1 MRMETTITLECLLET
16 REHLK
21 ELEHEL
27 KQIHGVKIFYVEP
40 RDTDAPVL
48 ISISV
53 LHKGEQ
59 AELAIR
65 RIAHT
70 LYEFVHSSA
79 EVVGQRKLTLVTI
92 EGESVDLE
100 PLSSEELRQII
111 DEAHAGQAE

>member
-1 MRMETTITLECLLET
+1 METTITLECTLESHK
-16 REHLK
+16 HLK

-27 KQIHGVKIFYVEP
+27 KQIHGLKVFYVEP

-53 LHKGEQ
+53 LHQGEQ

-70 LYEFVHSSA
+70 LYDFVHSSDEQA
-79 EVVGQRKLTLVTI
+79 GQRKLMLVTI
-92 EGESVDLE
+92 EGERVDIE
-100 PLSSEELRQII
+100 PLSNDELWRII
-111 DEAHAGQAE
+111 DEAHAGQLE

>member
-1 MRMETTITLECLLET
+1 METTITLECLLDN

-27 KQIHGVKIFYVEP
+27 KQIHGLKVFLVEP
-40 RDTDAPVL
+40 RDTNAPVL
-48 ISISV
+48 ISVSV

-79 EVVGQRKLTLVTI
+79 AAPTQRKLTLVTI

-100 PLSSEELRQII
+100 PLSSEEIRQVI
-111 DEAHAGQAE
+111 DEAHAGQLE

>member
-1 MRMETTITLECLLET
+1 METTITLESSLDE

-27 KQIHGVKIFYVEP
+27 KQIHGIKVFFVEP
-40 RDTDAPVL
+40 RDANAPVL

-53 LHKGEQ
+53 LHQGEQ

-70 LYEFVHSSA
+70 LFAFIHGGA
-79 EVVGQRKLTLVTI
+79 EEAGQRQMTLVTI
-92 EGESVDLE
+92 EGESRDLV
-100 PLSSEELRQII
+100 PLSSDEIRQII
-111 DEAHAGQAE
+111 TEAHAGQV

>member
-1 MRMETTITLECLLET
+1 METTITLESLGESHE
-16 REHLK
+16 RLK

-27 KQIHGVKIFYVEP
+27 KLIHGLKVFFVEP
-40 RDTDAPVL
+40 RDADAPVL

-53 LHKGEQ
+53 LHQGEQ

-70 LYEFVHSSA
+70 LFEFVHGNVEA
-79 EVVGQRKLTLVTI
+79 PGQRKLTLVTI

-100 PLSSEELRQII
+100 PLSSEEIRDIVTQ
-111 DEAHAGQAE
+111 AHAGQ